1 MKLSKAEIAAVVIT
15 VIFIAVTVFSV
26 LETDGQKA
34 AVTVS
39 VAETAAAETALPE
52 LPSTV
57 APEASVNINTASA
70 EELSTLPGIGEALA
84 TRIIAYRE
92 EHGAFENTEEIMSVS
107 GIGAKTYA
115 QLKDRITVN

>member
-1 MKLSKAEIAAVVIT
+1 MKLSKAEIAAVVIS

-39 VAETAAAETALPE
+39 AAETAAAETALPE

-84 TRIIAYRE
+84 ARIIAYRE